1 MRRFLARS
9 QRSNFSHITNILNVD
24 DYYKTDIH
32 WKQENLSKVVK
43 LIVENL
49 GKEYI
54 QEKYNTDLKNMCL
67 KLLKEASYIAS
78 VDELI
83 IKFKDTEADK
93 LARLITYGD
102 GKIKG
107 SKILRDIFRKD

>member
-1 MRRFLARS
+1 MFYSIKLTPTISAERAKVKARFIARKS
-9 QRSNFSHITNILNVD
+9 IIMYDLKADELVLN
-24 DYYKTDIH
+24 K
-32 WKQENLSKVVK
+32 
-43 LIVENL
+43 
-49 GKEYI
+49 YI

-93 LARLITYGD
+93 LARFITYGN